1 MPDQAYRSTQLTRA
15 QADARRHL
23 ADRALAGATADELRV
38 LVDRLDEMARGSSP
52 PVVEIDA
59 RVTAFDEA

>member
-23 ADRALAGATADELRV
+23 ADRALAGATTDELRV
-38 LVDRLDEMARGSSP
+38 LVDKLDEIARVSP
-52 PVVEIDA
+52 PPVFEIDT
-59 RVTAFDEA
+59 RVTAFGEA